1 MSNPHVTFRD
11 LLGQRIYSVETPAG
25 FVHFVA
31 TEIFEH
37 ESEAVRAIK
46 GVENPVV
53 AAMAEQAKDA
63 VIAQGD
69 VSAPEDDRV
78 EAEIEVAE
86 PVKIE
91 E

>member
-31 TEIFEH
+31 KEIFQH

-46 GVENPVV
+46 GVVNPVV
-53 AAMAEQAKDA
+53 EAMDEQAAEA
-63 VIAQGD
+63 V
-69 VSAPEDDRV
+69 
-78 EAEIEVAE
+78 
-86 PVKIE
+86 E

>member
-11 LLGQRIYSVETPAG
+11 LLGQRIYSVETSAG

-46 GVENPVV
+46 GVVNPVV
-53 AAMAEQAKDA
+53 AAMEEQ
-63 VIAQGD
+63 
-69 VSAPEDDRV
+69 S
-78 EAEIEVAE
+78 AEIEVAE